1 MTEITLKIP
10 DTKVDFFIELFKKL
24 GLEIK
29 YRKQEIPKKH
39 QSIVLERIANT
50 NENDLLDWD
59 NVKDDFDGI

>member
-10 DTKVDFFIELFKKL
+10 DSKLEFFIELFKKL

-29 YRKQEIPKKH
+29 NKNFSIPQKH
-39 QSIVLERIANT
+39 QNIVLDRIANT
-50 NENDLLDWD
+50 NDDELLDWE

>member
-10 DTKVDFFIELFKKL
+10 DSKLEFFIELFKKL

-29 YRKQEIPKKH
+29 SKNLSIPQKH
-39 QSIVLERIANT
+39 QDIVLDRIANT
-50 NENDLLDWD
+50 NDDELLDWD